1 MAAYQ
6 AISELSAF
14 ESPVRPL
21 MVEVIL
27 VHSVLLLAFGV
38 GVLLASCRKAS
49 RGPVAS

>member
-21 MVEVIL
+21 MVAVIL
-27 VHSVLLLAFGV
+27 VQSVLLLAFGV
-38 GVLLASCRKAS
+38 GVLHASRRKAS
-49 RGPVAS
+49 RGSAAS